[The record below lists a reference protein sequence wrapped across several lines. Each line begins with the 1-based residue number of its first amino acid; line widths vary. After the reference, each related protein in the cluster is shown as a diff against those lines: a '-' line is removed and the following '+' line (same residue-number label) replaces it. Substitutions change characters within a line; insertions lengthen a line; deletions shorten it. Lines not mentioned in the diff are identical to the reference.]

1 MRIEEVKPNK
11 IYRHFKGNYYRVL
24 AVSHSTDNPK
34 DLCVVYQSLD
44 GYDTV
49 WSRPIEEFASP
60 VPEKS
65 ARENVTGQSC
75 RFEEIKNLNVP
86 LREASTENLIRE
98 LMSRK
103 DLYDYDFNGDKSEHF
118 SEYVYGPKLYVTE
131 ENPLGIEIRGYT
143 DDASMLKKCLRVND
157 IVYKR
162 VYIPVDMADLTET
175 E

>member
-1 MRIEEVKPNK
+1 MREIIPNK

-24 AVSHSTDNPK
+24 AISHSTDNSK

-49 WSRPIEEFASP
+49 WSRPLEEFVSP

-65 ARENVTGQSC
+65 AKDNVTGQFY
-75 RFEEIKNLNVP
+75 RFEKIKNLNVP
-86 LREASTENLIRE
+86 LREASTESLIKE
-98 LMSRK
+98 LRK
-103 DLYDYDFNGDKSEHF
+103 RNDLCYFDFDGNMIDRYT
-118 SEYVYGPKLYVTE
+118 EYVYGPQLYVTE

-143 DDASMLKKCLRVND
+143 DDIPMLKKCLRLND

-162 VYIPVDMADLTET
+162 VYIPVDMADLTEN